1 MNNSLLLNT
10 IECANFT
17 AVNLK
22 KKKKSVRILQKEKR
36 GQKEKKKKKARN
48 IIKS

>member
-22 KKKKSVRILQKEKR
+22 KKKIREDSSKR
-36 GQKEKKKKKARN
+36 KKGAERRKKKKKKLE
-48 IIKS
+48 I